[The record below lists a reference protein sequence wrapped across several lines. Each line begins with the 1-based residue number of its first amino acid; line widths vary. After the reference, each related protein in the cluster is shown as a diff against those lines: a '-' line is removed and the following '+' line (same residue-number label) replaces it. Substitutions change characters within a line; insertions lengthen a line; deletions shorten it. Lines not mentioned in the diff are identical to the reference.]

1 MSNLDLRLIRS
12 ALVSEFGPPF
22 DILEL
27 RHQGVSDEVPT
38 EIDVLFFEPGP
49 TDNHP
54 SDDWFTYLVTCGL
67 STRTLPGP
75 LERVELLMSV
85 RRRLTSDERHSLGR
99 RLAEL
104 GTVPFRDRFAL
115 QPEMVLS
122 GVTLPLFEQMT
133 HVALSLYLGGEYLPT
148 NPAIALLD
156 VTPVFEDEVEQ
167 IRVIS
172 VSEGLRRFSIAGV
185 KRDDPERSEIDL
197 EKIPMS
203 SNDSKQMDA
212 TDKMSIEQIWIQLEH
227 KVKTQPGLRG
237 PATKDSIRNL
247 QEQFSSKLP
256 ESYLASLRRHEGA
269 DNLDGFE
276 LLTIDRIIEIRQ
288 GLLDQLYA
296 GKFDDRTPPPDVIAA
311 KRIDRVWW
319 NAAWIPFAKHSATGR
334 LLFLDLDP
342 WQHGIVGQILEW
354 DSTKGP
360 LGISADSF
368 KEWLSQ
374 RIHQ

>member
-1 MSNLDLRLIRS
+1 
-12 ALVSEFGPPF
+12 
-22 DILEL
+22 
-27 RHQGVSDEVPT
+27 
-38 EIDVLFFEPGP
+38 
-49 TDNHP
+49 
-54 SDDWFTYLVTCGL
+54 
-67 STRTLPGP
+67 
-75 LERVELLMSV
+75 
-85 RRRLTSDERHSLGR
+85 
-99 RLAEL
+99 
-104 GTVPFRDRFAL
+104 
-115 QPEMVLS
+115 
-122 GVTLPLFEQMT
+122 
-133 HVALSLYLGGEYLPT
+133 
-148 NPAIALLD
+148 
-156 VTPVFEDEVEQ
+156 
-167 IRVIS
+167 
-172 VSEGLRRFSIAGV
+172 
-185 KRDDPERSEIDL
+185 
-197 EKIPMS
+197 
-203 SNDSKQMDA
+203 
-212 TDKMSIEQIWIQLEH
+212 
-227 KVKTQPGLRG
+227 LRG

-269 DNLDGFE
+269 DSVDGFE